1 MRPGRWGAT
10 IIVALGACL
19 LVGGPVGAAPLLRA
33 QIVQR
38 GDFVLLGNTLAHDC
52 SPVTPAPL
60 VGAVGDCGAATV
72 DGAADVLWRADSP
85 FAGAAAASVAIEPDK
100 ARSSAVLLLPPG
112 AEITHAFLY
121 WGAQLAIAGA
131 DSTVELGRP
140 GFLDTELAAD
150 ACYVSADGS
159 YVCSVDVSELVTDLG
174 PGLYRVAGVK
184 VRPFLHLFDEEV
196 FAAWWMVVVY
206 ERPFD
211 TLRSIGVY
219 EGLDAVRPLQPCEAA
234 LEGFV
239 VPTTGVAGTLGLV
252 GLAGDHD
259 VLGDQVLLA
268 DWPLGDAQNPFDD
281 FFNGTRSAFGFP
293 VSVAGDLPRLSGL
306 PASTS
311 GLDLDVLDISSR
323 LDPLQTFV
331 PLTVTTAADT
341 LLLATA
347 VVSVTTAAPD
357 LSIVETW
364 EDLNDG
370 ACVPGDIIE
379 YTIEVTNVG
388 NDAAVEVVL
397 TDELPAGV
405 TFVPGTLE
413 IVEGEEPG
421 FLSDVAADDE
431 GEVLGDEIVVRLGVG
446 ADDEV
451 GGLLA
456 IGASTVVRFQVVIDD
471 DAEGIIAHQCT
482 VEAAGELGAPV
493 AEFPAPELEQPPIEF
508 LVEACDESSACP
520 SDVPLCDLGPVP
532 NVCVECLEDADCG
545 PLEACDLLTSTCE
558 CEGDGPE
565 LCDGLDNDCDGDVDE
580 DFAVGDPCEVGVG
593 ECVVEGALACDDFG
607 DVVCDGLP
615 GPPAFELC
623 DGLDN
628 DCDGAVDIGCAK
640 CEHDLECGGPFSGRI
655 CVVGFCVDG
664 CRGVGNFCPLGLEC
678 SSGGAFPGQCF
689 DPDLLDDLP
698 FEDPQ
703 PGDLVDEGGGGLV
716 SCACDDR
723 PGDREGPWLLVLAA
737 LARPRRART
746 SVAPRGAGG

>member
-1 MRPGRWGAT
+1 M
-10 IIVALGACL
+10 ALGACL
-19 LVGGPVGAAPLLRA
+19 LIGGPAGAAPLLRA

-85 FAGAAAASVAIEPDK
+85 FAGAAAASVAIELDK

-131 DSTVELGRP
+131 DSTVRLERP
-140 GFLDTELAAD
+140 GFLDLELAAD
-150 ACYVSADGS
+150 TCYVGADGS
-159 YVCSVDVSELVTDLG
+159 YVCSVDVGELVIDQG
-174 PGLYRVAGVK
+174 PGLYRVSGVK
-184 VRPFLHLFDEEV
+184 VRPFFNLVDEEV

-211 TLRSIGVY
+211 PLRSIGVY
-219 EGLDAVRPLQPCEAA
+219 EGLDAVGPLQPCEAA
-234 LEGFV
+234 MTGFV

-259 VLGDQVLLA
+259 VLGDQVLLS
-268 DWPLGDAQNPFDD
+268 DWPLGDALNPFDD

-311 GLDLDVLDISSR
+311 GLDLDVVDISSR
-323 LDPLQTFV
+323 LDPLQTFL
-331 PLTVTTAADT
+331 PLTVTTAADS

-364 EDLNDG
+364 EDLNGG

-397 TDELPAGV
+397 TDELPDGV

-421 FLSDVAADDE
+421 FLSDVAFDDE
-431 GEVLGDEIVVRLGVG
+431 GEVLDDELVVRLGVG
-446 ADDEV
+446 ADEEV
-451 GGLLA
+451 GGSLA
-456 IGASTVVRFQVVIDD
+456 IGESTVVRFQVVIDD
-471 DAEGIIAHQCT
+471 DAEGIIAHQCS
-482 VEAAGELGAPV
+482 VVAAGELGAPV

-508 LVEACDESSACP
+508 LVEECDDDSDCP
-520 SDVPLCDLGPVP
+520 ADVPLCDLGPVP
-532 NVCVECLEDADCG
+532 NVCVECLEDADCES
-545 PLEACDLLTSTCE
+545 PEVCDPLTSTCE
-558 CEGDGPE
+558 CEAEGPE
-565 LCDGLDNDCDGDVDE
+565 LCDGLDNDCDGDIDE

-593 ECVVEGALACDDFG
+593 ECVAEGSLVCDDFG
-607 DVVCDGLP
+607 DVVCDAVP
-615 GPPAFELC
+615 GAPAPELC

-628 DCDGAVDIGCAK
+628 DCDGEVDGDCSK
-640 CEHDLECGGPFSGRI
+640 CGIDLECGGPFSGRI

-664 CRGVGNFCPLGLEC
+664 CRGAGNLCPLGLEC
-678 SSGGAFPGQCF
+678 SSGGVFPGQCF
-689 DPDLLDDLP
+689 DPDLLGDSP
-698 FEDPQ
+698 PGDPQ
-703 PGDLVDEGGGGLV
+703 PGDLVDQGGVGPI
-716 SCACDDR
+716 SCTCDDR
-723 PGDREGPWLLVLAA
+723 PGERPGPWLLVLAG
-737 LARPRRART
+737 LARRRRARAR
-746 SVAPRGAGG
+746 VAPR